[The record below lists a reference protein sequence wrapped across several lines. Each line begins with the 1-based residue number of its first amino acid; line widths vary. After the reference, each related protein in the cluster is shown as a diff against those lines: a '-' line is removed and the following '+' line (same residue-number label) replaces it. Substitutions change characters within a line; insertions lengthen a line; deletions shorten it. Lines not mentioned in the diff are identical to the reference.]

1 MLKLAPGRSEA
12 RQLHLGFVMTNLGAL
27 TTGPGDGRLTLK
39 AFRAIASQQAGLAA
53 FTIGLTTVDDH
64 MALTIGYTEPLVAS
78 SSATAFAGAMLAALR
93 SGLDS
98 P

>member
-1 MLKLAPGRSEA
+1 
-12 RQLHLGFVMTNLGAL
+12 
-27 TTGPGDGRLTLK
+27 
-39 AFRAIASQQAGLAA
+39 
-53 FTIGLTTVDDH
+53 

-93 SGLDS
+93 SGLDW